1 MARIPRKDILDR
13 LHGMIDRGEPII
25 GGGAGTGLSAK
36 CEEAGGIDL
45 IVIYNSGRYRMAGR
59 GSLAGLLA
67 YGNANDVVLEMARE
81 VLPVVKKTPVLA
93 GVNGTDPFL
102 ILDDFLHRLGELG
115 FSGVQNFPT
124 VGIIDGL
131 FRQNLEETG
140 MGYGHEVEMIRAAH
154 EHDLLTT
161 PYVFNEREAI
171 ADGRGRRRHHRL
183 PHGPDDRRQHR
194 RRDRAEARR
203 LRAAH
208 QGLVGGGA
216 PRSMQGHHRAVPRRA
231 DRHARGCRRSSWRSA
246 PNAMASTEPR
256 AWSACRPSR
265 RSSKP
270 HVNSRRSEDRRED
283 PMSGAQFGTFIL
295 GLVVVAIVVAIVVW
309 LFNWLYL
316 RSSKERAF
324 VRTGPGRAEG
334 GDERRRLRA
343 AHRAR
348 GHPGQHEHAQRLE
361 VARGRDKA
369 LITRDRMR
377 VDVLSEFYVRVQASD
392 DAIAAAA
399 QTLGQRT
406 MQPDALRE
414 LIEGKFVDALRT
426 VAAEMTMEEMHEKRG
441 EYVRRVRTVVAAD
454 LLQNGLE
461 LETVSLTQLDQTA
474 MEYFNP
480 SNAFDAEGLTRLTEQ
495 IERRKKIRNDIEQD
509 TMIEIRNKN
518 LDTERQALE
527 IDRALEHARLAQE
540 QDLETQRAAQRAEIA
555 RERADKDQ
563 DAERA
568 QITVAPVDRAG
579 AHRLGAGGRGAAH
592 RQGARGRG
600 ARRSGAARRSSSP
613 SRSGRSP
620 SPSSR
625 GPSRSAQ
632 AEADKARALAVTAE
646 EQVFTAR
653 ETEMAQRRKSVEL
666 IVAQQEAERDALRL
680 TVAAGAE
687 KAAAADRGAAVRAE
701 AEAEADADKIRSLAT
716 RIRLEVDAEGT
727 RLMNEAQ
734 NLLSAD
740 ARLSAMRHE
749 ARSTSSRPSSAN
761 RSSRWS
767 ASRASRSSMSTGWA
781 AAAAAAAGSTAAT
794 SAAAWPTASSIRRLR
809 FRAQAPLI
817 DQLPREIGVQ
827 GGDVGRVAQGLLDRT
842 QGSSGPPVPAR
853 TPGSSPRQ
861 KGGRGSGPWSE
872 VTV

>member
-1 MARIPRKDILDR
+1 
-13 LHGMIDRGEPII
+13 
-25 GGGAGTGLSAK
+25 
-36 CEEAGGIDL
+36 
-45 IVIYNSGRYRMAGR
+45 
-59 GSLAGLLA
+59 
-67 YGNANDVVLEMARE
+67 
-81 VLPVVKKTPVLA
+81 
-93 GVNGTDPFL
+93 
-102 ILDDFLHRLGELG
+102 
-115 FSGVQNFPT
+115 
-124 VGIIDGL
+124 
-131 FRQNLEETG
+131 
-140 MGYGHEVEMIRAAH
+140 
-154 EHDLLTT
+154 
-161 PYVFNEREAI
+161 
-171 ADGRGRRRHHRL
+171 
-183 PHGPDDRRQHR
+183 
-194 RRDRAEARR
+194 
-203 LRAAH
+203 
-208 QGLVGGGA
+208 
-216 PRSMQGHHRAVPRRA
+216 
-231 DRHARGCRRSSWRSA
+231 
-246 PNAMASTEPR
+246 
-256 AWSACRPSR
+256 
-265 RSSKP
+265 
-270 HVNSRRSEDRRED
+270 
-283 PMSGAQFGTFIL
+283 MSGAQFGTFIL

-324 VRTGPGRAEG
+324 VRTGLAGQKVVMNG
-334 GDERRRLRA
+334 GAFVL
-343 AHRAR
+343 
-348 GHPGQHEHAQRLE
+348 PIVHEVIPVNMNTLRLE

-474 MEYFNP
+474 MEFFNP

-540 QDLETQRAAQRAEIA
+540 QDLETQRASQRAEIA

-568 QITVAPVDRAG
+568 QITARQSIEQARIASERAVEEQ
-579 AHRLGAGGRGAAH
+579 RISKEREVEELEI
-592 RQGARGRG
+592 
-600 ARRSGAARRSSSP
+600 ARRKAIELAEQERAVAVAEQ
-613 SRSGRSP
+613 SRAQSV
-620 SPSSR
+620 
-625 GPSRSAQ
+625 AQ
-632 AEADKARALAVTAE
+632 AEADKARALAVTE
-646 EQVFTAR
+646 EERVFTAR

-666 IVAQQEAERDALRL
+666 IVAQQEAEREALRL
-680 TVAAGAE
+680 RVAAEAE
-687 KAAAADRGAAVRAE
+687 KSAAADRGAAVRAE
-701 AEAEADADKIRSLAT
+701 AEAEADAEKIRAMAS

-734 NLLSAD
+734 NLLSGD
-740 ARLSAMRHE
+740 ARLSAMRLKLIDKLDSIIRESVKPMERIEGIKILHVDGFGGGGGGGH
-749 ARSTSSRPSSAN
+749 AGA
-761 RSSRWS
+761 
-767 ASRASRSSMSTGWA
+767 GD
-781 AAAAAAAGSTAAT
+781 AGSGLADSVVN
-794 SAAAWPTASSIRRLR
+794 SALR

-817 DQLPREIGVQ
+817 DQLLREIGVA

-842 QGSSGPPVPAR
+842 QGSSGPPVPASP
-853 TPGSSPRQ
+853 PG
-861 KGGRGSGPWSE
+861 E
-872 VTV
+872 